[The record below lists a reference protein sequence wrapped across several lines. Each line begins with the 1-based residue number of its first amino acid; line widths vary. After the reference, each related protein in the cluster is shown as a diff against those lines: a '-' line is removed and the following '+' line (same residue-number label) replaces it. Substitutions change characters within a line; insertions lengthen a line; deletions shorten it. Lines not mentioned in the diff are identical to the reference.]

1 MGATAQSELG
11 NRRLQLI
18 QLSQLLEGVPMS
30 RSVIVAGTR
39 TAIGKLAGAFA
50 TLSAQDLGG
59 AAIKGVLDRTG
70 VDPASVDLVLMG
82 QVLQAGQGQITAR
95 QAAAKGGIPMTVNAT
110 TINKVCLSGLQTIYL
125 ADLMIRSGE
134 ADVIVAG
141 GMESMT
147 NAPYLLPGA
156 RSGYRIGD
164 QKVVDAMMFDGLTC
178 AFDRCAMGLAT
189 ERYNGGRISRE
200 RQDEFSARSHQL
212 AAAAIAAG
220 KFADEIVDVAVA
232 QRKGDPIIVAVDEGV
247 RGDTTVQSLAQ
258 LRGAFEKD
266 GTITAGNASQI
277 SDGGA
282 AVLVMSAERCEQLGL
297 TPLGELVS
305 YGQVAGPDTS
315 LLTQPSHAILQAAKK
330 ADLDVKGLDLFEINE
345 AFAAVGL
352 ASVDDL
358 GIDEAKVN
366 VNGGAIALGHPIGMS
381 GTRLALSAL
390 SELRR
395 RGGGVVAVAL
405 CGGGGQGDAAILRSL

>member
-1 MGATAQSELG
+1 
-11 NRRLQLI
+11 
-18 QLSQLLEGVPMS
+18 MS

-50 TLSAQDLGG
+50 SLSAQDLGG

-70 VDPASVDLVLMG
+70 VDPSSVDLVLMG

-95 QAAAKGGIPMTVNAT
+95 QAAVKGGIPMTVHAT

-134 ADVIVAG
+134 ADVIIAG

-164 QKVVDAMMFDGLTC
+164 QKVVDSMMFDGLTC
-178 AFDRCAMGLAT
+178 AFDQCAMGLST
-189 ERYNGGRISRE
+189 ERYNQGRISRE

-212 AAAAIAAG
+212 AAAAIADG
-220 KFADEIVDVAVA
+220 KFVEEIVEVAVP
-232 QRKGDPIIVAVDEGV
+232 QRKGDPIMVSIDEGV
-247 RGDTTVQSLAQ
+247 RGETTAASLAQ

-305 YGQVAGPDTS
+305 YGQVAGPDAS

-366 VNGGAIALGHPIGMS
+366 VNGGAIALGHPVGMS

-390 SELRR
+390 MELRR
-395 RGGGVVAVAL
+395 RGGGVAAVAL